1 MKRVLRIAIAD
12 DEPDMQ
18 EYFRR
23 MLPRMGHSIVA
34 VASNGRELVEKC
46 RTALPDLVITD
57 IRMPELDGIEA
68 ATQICKEKP
77 VPIILVSAHHDAASI
92 ERAEGEHI
100 LAYLVKPIK
109 QADLESAIDLALLRF
124 AQFRALR
131 QEAQDLRQALDDRKV
146 VERAKG
152 IVMKRLRVDEE
163 EAFRRLRKLAS
174 NHNRKVIDVARTVTA
189 SEETFATLEQG

>member
-1 MKRVLRIAIAD
+1 MSRSLHVIVAD
-12 DEPDMQ
+12 DEQYMRD
-18 EYFRR
+18 YFREL
-23 MLPRMGHSIVA
+23 LPRLGHQVA
-34 VASNGRELVEKC
+34 AAASGRQLIELC
-46 RTALPDLVITD
+46 RAAPPDLVITD
-57 IRMPELDGIEA
+57 IKMADMDGIA
-68 ATQICKEKP
+68 AANELNRGADIP
-77 VPIILVSAHHDAASI
+77 VILVSAHFDA
-92 ERAEGEHI
+92 ELRARAREDHI
-100 LAYLVKPIK
+100 MAYLVKPIK